1 MAAITWRNVTGADDN
16 GALRN
21 LLAASQGVGNAF
33 GGLQQVVNNFEA
45 ADRANLERTRADNT
59 DTFLDQLQA
68 RYTTPEALQAA
79 IQSGE
84 VDQLRAGYGKNID
97 RNATRGAAEARLTNL
112 RQAGLSER
120 QFNNQVAQDEA
131 NPLMQRAKALAL
143 QGDLAGA
150 QALTEQVD
158 PRFQGTAAQGVF
170 DANRSRVG
178 FDQDQTRFQWAGN
191 EEVRKGEQHKSTLA
205 TQAAQRE
212 ASAAASAT
220 SRANTALTQLKTQ
233 EYKDDRTAQNAVN
246 NIANAYQLENQRQR
260 KAIDEIARQNE
271 SMLGKV
277 GKTFDPSKVDSEAGL
292 EAFEAL
298 LKTKGLSLD
307 AYTNDTKAHQDAV
320 MALRA
325 AGASPKAIA
334 NAMQGT
340 ALFDTS
346 TPARIGNDAE
356 ATELALRRQKVNEE
370 NTIKQLGGL
379 PTYTEDGSSV
389 IQEAAKLGG
398 KGDNSQAITQGIAQ
412 YYSSKGTVN
421 KNGERVYL
429 PKEEIIR
436 IAAGRDKQWFNKGLI
451 PGNTWAESI
460 AATLR
465 DAEKKRSGELKEA
478 SDLLTKQQRRKGDP
492 K

>member
-59 DTFLDQLQA
+59 STFLDQLQA
-68 RYTTPEALQAA
+68 RYATPEALQAA
-79 IQSGE
+79 IASGE

-97 RNATRGAAEARLTNL
+97 RNATRGAAESRLANL
-112 RQAGLSER
+112 RQQGLAER

-131 NPLMQRAKALAL
+131 NPIMQRARALAL

-150 QALTEQVD
+150 NALAQQVD

-170 DANRSRVG
+170 DANRSKVG

-212 ASAAASAT
+212 ASAASAAA
-220 SRANTALTQLKTQ
+220 SRANTAMTTLKTQ
-233 EYKDDRTAQNAVN
+233 EHKNQQTADNAVSAA
-246 NIANAYQLENQRQR
+246 ANAYQLDNQRQR
-260 KAIDEIARQNE
+260 RAIDEIARNNE
-271 SMLGKV
+271 SIVGKM
-277 GKTFDPSKVDSEAGL
+277 GKTFDPSKVAPANL
-292 EAFEAL
+292 EAFDAL
-298 LKTKGLSLD
+298 LRTQGLSLD
-307 AYTNDTKAHQDAV
+307 AYTSDTKAHQDTV

-325 AGASPKAIA
+325 AGAPPQAIA
-334 NAMQGT
+334 RAMQAT
-340 ALFDTS
+340 SLFDTS

-356 ATELALRRQKVNEE
+356 ARDLQLRRQKVVEE
-370 NTIKQLGGL
+370 NTVKQLGGL

-398 KGDNSQAITQGIAQ
+398 KGDNTQAITQGIAQ
-412 YYSSKGTVN
+412 YYSSKGATN
-421 KNGERVYL
+421 ANGERVYL

-436 IAAGRDKQWFNKGLI
+436 IAAGRDKQWFNKGLV

-460 AATLR
+460 AATLK
-465 DAEKKRSGELKEA
+465 DAEKKRAKELAEA
-478 SDLLTKQQRRKGDP
+478 SNLLTRQSLRKGDP

>member
-1 MAAITWRNVTGADDN
+1 MAAITWRNVTGSDDN

-33 GGLQQVVNNFEA
+33 GGLQQVVQNFEA

-59 DTFLDQLQA
+59 ATFLDQLQS

-84 VDQLRAGYGKNID
+84 VDALRAGFGKVID
-97 RNATRGAAEARLTNL
+97 RNATRGAAESRLTNL
-112 RQAGLSER
+112 RQAGLAER
-120 QFNNQVAQDEA
+120 QFSNQVAQDEA
-131 NPLMQRAKALAL
+131 NPIMQRAKALAL

-212 ASAAASAT
+212 ASAASSAA

-260 KAIDEIARQNE
+260 KAIEDVARQNE
-271 SMLGKV
+271 SIVGKV
-277 GKTFDPSKVDSEAGL
+277 GSRFDPTKVDPANL
-292 EAFEAL
+292 DAFDAL

-307 AYTNDTKAHQDAV
+307 TYTSDTKAHQDAV

-356 ATELALRRQKVNEE
+356 AMELKLRRQKVVEE
-370 NTIKQLGGL
+370 NTVKQLGGL

-412 YYSSKGTVN
+412 YYSSKGATN
-421 KNGERVYL
+421 ANGERVYL

-465 DAEKKRSGELKEA
+465 DAEKKRAKELTEA
-478 SDLLTKQQRRKGDP
+478 SNLLTRQNLRKGDP